1 MKGLK
6 KYVAVVLSLSLVFCY
21 SSTATI
27 FATDVGVQLLD
38 QTSEDLA
45 EEIILTQRETD
56 QEAMPRP
63 ADATMDAIHIAD
75 KSLELAIREK
85 LNKLDGTELTAEE
98 LLTITDL
105 QVINAEISSLDSIQ
119 YLTNLR
125 KLILNENNITD
136 ISLLS
141 SLQSLTHLELKNN
154 QIHNVAP
161 LSGLS
166 PLKELYL
173 GGNPITDYS
182 PLAGIFGQLTGKDFA
197 LPGNNGDQ
205 VISFPDPFVEQAVRS
220 KIQKPEGEI
229 RVRDVNGITDLSLVF
244 NDNLS
249 NLEGIQY
256 FTDLKSLTIWGTGV
270 KDISH
275 LEQLKKIETLKL
287 DDNQIEDISVL
298 GKLTNIKRLD
308 LADNQIQ
315 HIDGLSQLQ
324 QLESLTLSGNQIQ
337 QITALSQLSQLRFL
351 ILSNNQIEDITPLA
365 NLTGLWTAE
374 LKQNRITDIG
384 ALSNLKNLY
393 TLYLSGN
400 LITDFTPTAAYYNNL
415 TNKDFSLEG
424 LNEEEN
430 IVISFPDPFVEQAV
444 RSKIQ
449 KPEGEIR
456 VRDVNG
462 ITDLSLVFNDNLSNL
477 EGIQYFTDL
486 KSLTIWGTGVKDI
499 SHLEQLKKIETL
511 KLDDNQIEDISVL
524 GKLTNIK
531 RLDLADNQ
539 IQHID
544 GLSQLQQLESLTLSG
559 NQIQQITALSQLSQ
573 LRFLIL
579 SNNQI
584 EDITPLANLT
594 GLWTAELKQNRITDI
609 GALSNLKNLYTLYL
623 SGNLITDFTPTAAYY
638 NNLTNKDFS
647 LEGLNEEEN
656 IVISFPDPFVEQ
668 AVRSKIQKPEGEIR
682 VRDVNGITDLSLV
695 FNDNLSNLEGIQYF
709 TDLKSLTIWGTGVKD
724 ISHLEQL
731 KKIETLKLD
740 DNQIEDISVLGK
752 LTNIKRLDLADNQIQ
767 HIDGLSQLQQLESL
781 TLSGNQIQQITALS
795 QLSQLRYLI
804 LSNNQIE
811 DITPLASLTGLWSV
825 ELKQNRITDIQALSN
840 LTNLRSLHLSGN
852 LITDFTPTAA
862 YYNNLSSKDF
872 TLTKI
877 DFIPIISITVNP
889 EKLVLTVGDQPAK
902 LRPTIIPTNATF
914 NTLLWSSSD
923 EKVAEV
929 SREGDVRAVG
939 VGTAAITVHSLD
951 QKEWAQIPVTV
962 HDKKVE
968 VNNPNQTIPV
978 GEHGF
983 TVTVTKQADNTKL
996 QYDAQQVNESLK
1008 VAISPLIK
1016 AEMQTSAGQV
1026 EMLVPHGTLISGAAN
1041 WDGSIMLPA
1050 VRPNNSVSV
1059 AGATS
1064 ILTVIEVGLS
1074 DQELLFDQPVRLVI
1088 PGQAGRKT
1096 GYIKQGKFHPIDQE
1110 LSADTLEVASREII
1124 VNGEAKI
1131 NVGKDLIIWTK
1142 HFTTFVA
1149 YDDQKVN
1156 PPGPGPGPGGPVF
1169 GGGGGIPT
1177 TTDKAAAK
1185 QKISKANGGVV
1196 SSGAI
1201 TVKVLPNSV
1210 SEDVTLTVEQI
1221 TGTDFP
1227 AYPSS
1232 LQFMKEAYKLSTD
1245 KVVTW
1250 NKAQR
1255 ITIKVDSTLTTQ
1267 EWSQLILYQWSSK
1280 EGKWKELSNQ
1290 AVNQAEK
1297 TISGELADPTIVGLF
1312 LDTSRAASEQG
1323 EEVSKVKQPSDIKGH
1338 WAESAI
1344 IQLVDQGI
1352 VQGLPDGTFAPNQ
1365 KVTRAEFTTFLVR
1378 ALGLEPLEG
1387 GKGFDDIANHW
1398 ARDAIAAAYAKG
1410 IVSGYSD
1417 KHFGANDRISREQ
1430 MAVMLVK
1437 ALELKPAT
1445 AKMTFKDADSISKW
1459 AQEDIITAIANGILA
1474 GITAD
1479 RLQPQGE
1486 ATRAEAAAMI
1496 VRAFA
1501 KTRL

>member
-6 KYVAVVLSLSLVFCY
+6 KYGAVILSLSLVFCY

-27 FATDVGVQLLD
+27 FATDVEVQLLD
-38 QTSEDLA
+38 QTSEGLA
-45 EEIILTQRETD
+45 DENIVTQQETD
-56 QEAMPRP
+56 QEAVPRP
-63 ADATMDAIHIAD
+63 VTAATGAIQIAD
-75 KSLELAIREK
+75 ISLELAIREK
-85 LNKLDGTELTAEE
+85 LNKLDGTELTDEE
-98 LLTITDL
+98 LLTITEL
-105 QVINAEISSLDSIQ
+105 QVINGGISSLDGIQ

-125 KLILNENNITD
+125 KLFLNENNISD

-154 QIHNVAP
+154 QIKNVAP

-166 PLKELYL
+166 QLKELYL
-173 GGNPITDYS
+173 GGNSITDYS

-197 LPGNNGDQ
+197 LSGNNEDQ
-205 VISFPDPFVEQAVRS
+205 VISFADPYFEQAVRT
-220 KIQKPEGEI
+220 KIQKLVGEI
-229 RVRDVNGITDLSLVF
+229 RVRDVNGITELSLTS
-244 NDNLS
+244 NYNLS

-256 FTDLKSLTIWGTGV
+256 FTDLKSLYIWRTGV
-270 KDISH
+270 KDITR
-275 LEQLKKIETLKL
+275 LEQLKKIEFLQL
-287 DDNQIEDISVL
+287 DNNQIEDISVL
-298 GKLTNIKRLD
+298 GKLTNIKYLY
-308 LADNQIQ
+308 LADNQIK
-315 HIDGLSQLQ
+315 HVD
-324 QLESLTLSGNQIQ
+324 
-337 QITALSQLSQLRFL
+337 ALSQLSQLRDL
-351 ILSNNQIEDITPLA
+351 ILSNNQIEDITPLTS
-365 NLTGLWTAE
+365 LTGLRTAE
-374 LKQNRITDIG
+374 LNKNRITDIG

-415 TNKDFSLEG
+415 SNKDFSLED
-424 LNEEEN
+424 LNEEED
-430 IVISFPDPFVEQAV
+430 IVISFPDPYFEQAV
-444 RSKIQ
+444 RTKIQ
-449 KPEGEIR
+449 KLVGEIR

-462 ITDLSLVFNDNLSNL
+462 ITELSLTSNYNLSNL

-486 KSLTIWGTGVKDI
+486 KSLNIWRTGVKDI
-499 SHLEQLKKIETL
+499 TCLEQLKKIEFL
-511 KLDDNQIEDISVL
+511 QLDNNKIEDISVL

-531 RLDLADNQ
+531 YLYLADNQ
-539 IQHID
+539 IKHID
-544 GLSQLQQLESLTLSG
+544 
-559 NQIQQITALSQLSQ
+559 ALSQLSQ
-573 LRFLIL
+573 LLDLRL

-584 EDITPLANLT
+584 EDITPLTSLT
-594 GLWTAELKQNRITDI
+594 GLRTAELNKNRITDI

-638 NNLTNKDFS
+638 NNLSNKDFS
-647 LEGLNEEEN
+647 LEDLNEEEN
-656 IVISFPDPFVEQ
+656 IVISFPDPYFEQ
-668 AVRSKIQKPEGEIR
+668 AVRTKIQKLVGEIR
-682 VRDVNGITDLSLV
+682 VRDVNGITELSLTS
-695 FNDNLSNLEGIQYF
+695 NYNLSNLEGIQYF
-709 TDLKSLTIWGTGVKD
+709 TDLKSLYIWRTGVKD
-724 ISHLEQL
+724 ITRLEQL
-731 KKIETLKLD
+731 KKIEFLQLD
-740 DNQIEDISVLGK
+740 NNQIEDISVLGK
-752 LTNIKRLDLADNQIQ
+752 LTNIKHLYLADNQIK
-767 HIDGLSQLQQLESL
+767 HVD
-781 TLSGNQIQQITALS
+781 ALS
-795 QLSQLRYLI
+795 QLSQLRDLI

-811 DITPLASLTGLWSV
+811 DITPLTSLTGLRTA
-825 ELKQNRITDIQALSN
+825 ELNKNRITDIGALSN
-840 LTNLRSLHLSGN
+840 LKNLYTLYLSGN

-862 YYNNLSSKDF
+862 YYNNLSNKDF
-872 TLTKI
+872 SLTKI
-877 DFIPIISITVNP
+877 DFIPITSITVNP
-889 EKLVLTVGDQPAK
+889 EKLVLTVGDQTAK
-902 LRPTIIPTNATF
+902 LRPTIVPTNATF
-914 NTLLWSSSD
+914 NSLLWSSSD

-929 SREGDVRAVG
+929 SREGDVKAVG
-939 VGTAAITVHSLD
+939 GGTATITVRSLD
-951 QKEWAQIPVTV
+951 QKEWARIPVTV

-968 VNNPNQTIPV
+968 VNNPNQTISV
-978 GEHGF
+978 GENGF
-983 TVTVTKQADNTKL
+983 TVTVTNQADNTKL
-996 QYDAQQVNESLK
+996 QYDAQQVNGSLK

-1016 AEMQTSAGQV
+1016 AEIQTAAGQV
-1026 EMLVPHGTLISGAAN
+1026 EMLVPQGTLISGAAN

-1110 LSADTLEVASREII
+1110 LSADTLEAASREII

-1131 NVGKDLIIWTK
+1131 NVGKDLVIWTK

-1156 PPGPGPGPGGPVF
+1156 TSGPGPEPDGPVF

-1177 TTDKAAAK
+1177 TTDKATAK

-1196 SSGAI
+1196 TYGAI
-1201 TVKVLPNSV
+1201 TVKVLPDSV

-1221 TGTDFP
+1221 TGTDLPTYP
-1227 AYPSS
+1227 ASV
-1232 LQFMKEAYKLSTD
+1232 QFLKEAYKLSTD
-1245 KVVTW
+1245 KFISW
-1250 NKAQR
+1250 NKAQQ
-1255 ITIKVDSTLTTQ
+1255 ITMKVASTLTTK
-1267 EWSQLILYQWSSK
+1267 EWSQLVLYQWSSK
-1280 EGKWKELSNQ
+1280 EGKWKELSNPV
-1290 AVNQAEK
+1290 VNQAEK
-1297 TISGELADPTIVGLF
+1297 TISGELAESTIVGIF
-1312 LDTSRAASEQG
+1312 LDTSCAAYEQG
-1323 EEVSKVKQPSDIKGH
+1323 EEASKAKQPTDVKGH

-1344 IQLVDQGI
+1344 VQLVEQGI

-1365 KVTRAEFTTFLVR
+1365 KVTRAEFTSLLVR
-1378 ALGLEPLEG
+1378 ALGLKPLEG

-1398 ARDAIAAAYAKG
+1398 ARNDIAAAHAKG

-1445 AKMTFKDADSISKW
+1445 AKMSYKDAKSVSKW

-1479 RLQPQGE
+1479 KLQPQGE

-1501 KTRL
+1501 KR